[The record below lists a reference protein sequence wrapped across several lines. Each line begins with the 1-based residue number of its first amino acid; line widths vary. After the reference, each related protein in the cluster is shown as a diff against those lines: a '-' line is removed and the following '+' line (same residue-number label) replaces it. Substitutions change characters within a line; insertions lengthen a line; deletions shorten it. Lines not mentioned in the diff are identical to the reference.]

1 MSPWA
6 RVGAAV
12 LAVGWGANQFS
23 PLLIVYRDQEHLS
36 PTVVTAIFGAYVVGL
51 IPALLLGARF
61 SDRFGRRRIMRPVL
75 VLSAIASLILLF
87 GAGSIWLLA
96 LGRLVAGV
104 ASGAAFGPG
113 SAWIKELSTDAG
125 PGAGARR
132 AAISLSAGFGS
143 GPLVAGALAQWL
155 PAPAVVPYVAH
166 IAVTAVV
173 GVLAWHVPETVTGAG
188 KTGARRRALKHALT
202 SREFLRRIVPSAPL
216 VFGVATTSF
225 AVLPALLPVPV
236 APVASSGAIAG
247 LTLGSG
253 LLVQPV
259 ARALERRR
267 SPFVLSCGLGLT
279 VAGFLL
285 AALSAAL
292 GQALLTLPA
301 AVVLGAA
308 YGMLLVG
315 GLSRVEALAE
325 PSDLAGVTAVFY
337 CLAYLGFAAPYLF
350 AAVDVV
356 VPAPVGF
363 VVAAAVAAVLI
374 AVTAPVRRL
383 SGGIS

>member
-36 PTVVTAIFGAYVVGL
+36 PTIVTAIFGAYVVGL

-61 SDRFGRRRIMRPVL
+61 SDRLGRRRVMRPVL
-75 VLSAIASLILLF
+75 VLSALASVILLF
-87 GAGSIWLLA
+87 GAGSTWVLA

-113 SAWIKELSTDAG
+113 SAWIKELSADAG

-132 AAISLSAGFGS
+132 AAISLSVGFGS
-143 GPLVAGALAQWL
+143 GPLVAGVLAQWL
-155 PAPAVVPYVAH
+155 PGPAVVPYLVH
-166 IAVTAVV
+166 IAVTVVV
-173 GVLAWHVPETVTGAG
+173 GVLAWHVPETVTGAPSSG
-188 KTGARRRALKHALT
+188 ERRRELKHALA
-202 SREFLRRIVPSAPL
+202 SPEFLRRIVPSAPL

-225 AVLPALLPVPV
+225 AVLPTLLPAPV
-236 APVASSGAIAG
+236 APVASSGVIAG

-267 SPFVLSCGLGLT
+267 SPLVLTCGLGLT

-285 AALSAAL
+285 AALSTEL
-292 GQALLTLPA
+292 RQALLTLPA

-315 GLSRVEALAE
+315 GLSRVEALADAA
-325 PSDLAGVTAVFY
+325 DLAGVTAVFY

-356 VPAPVGF
+356 IPAPVAF
-363 VVAAAVAAVLI
+363 MVAAGVSVVLVV
-374 AVTAPVRRL
+374 VTAPFPVRAAR
-383 SGGIS
+383 

>member
-1 MSPWA
+1 MSPWS

-12 LAVGWGANQFS
+12 FAVGWGANQFS
-23 PLLIVYRDQEHLS
+23 PLLLVYRDQEHLS

-61 SDRFGRRRIMRPVL
+61 SDCFGRRRVMRPVL
-75 VLSAIASLILLF
+75 VLSAIASVILLF

-96 LGRLVAGV
+96 LGRLAAGA

-143 GPLVAGALAQWL
+143 GPLVAGAIAQWL
-155 PAPAVVPYVAH
+155 PAPSVTPYVVH

-173 GVLAWHVPETVTGAG
+173 AVLAWRVPETVTGTAAPG
-188 KTGARRRALKHALT
+188 VRQRALKHAVL
-202 SREFLRRIVPSAPL
+202 SPEFLRRILPSAPL

-259 ARALERRR
+259 ARALERRS
-267 SPFVLSCGLGLT
+267 SPLVLSGGLGLT
-279 VAGFLL
+279 VLGFLL
-285 AALSAAL
+285 AALSTAL

-325 PSDLAGVTAVFY
+325 PPDLAGVTAIFY
-337 CLAYLGFAAPYLF
+337 CLAYLGFAAPYVF

-356 VPAPVGF
+356 VPAPLAF
-363 VVAAAVAAVLI
+363 VVAAGLAAVLVV
-374 AVTAPVRRL
+374 VTAPRRVREF
-383 SGGIS
+383 S

>member
-1 MSPWA
+1 MRPWA

-61 SDRFGRRRIMRPVL
+61 SDRLGRRRVMRPVL
-75 VLSAIASLILLF
+75 VLSALASVILLF
-87 GAGSIWLLA
+87 GAGSTWVLA
-96 LGRLVAGV
+96 LGRLVAGI

-132 AAISLSAGFGS
+132 AAVSLSVGFGS
-143 GPLVAGALAQWL
+143 GPLVAGVLAQWL
-155 PAPAVVPYVAH
+155 PAPAVVPYLVH
-166 IAVTAVV
+166 IAVTVVV
-173 GVLAWHVPETVTGAG
+173 GVLAWHVPETVPAAASSGQ
-188 KTGARRRALKHALT
+188 RRRALRHALT
-202 SREFLRRIVPSAPL
+202 SPEFLRRIVPSAPL

-225 AVLPALLPVPV
+225 AVLPALLPAPV
-236 APVASSGAIAG
+236 APVASSGVIAG

-259 ARALERRR
+259 ARALERRG
-267 SPFVLSCGLGLT
+267 SPLVLTCGLGLT

-285 AALSAAL
+285 AALSTEL
-292 GQALLTLPA
+292 RQALLTLPA

-325 PSDLAGVTAVFY
+325 AADLAGVTAVFY

-356 VPAPVGF
+356 IPAPVAF
-363 VVAAAVAAVLI
+363 VVAAGVSVVLVV
-374 AVTAPVRRL
+374 VTAPFPVRAAR
-383 SGGIS
+383 

>member
-1 MSPWA
+1 MSPWS

-75 VLSAIASLILLF
+75 VLSAVASLILLL

-155 PAPAVVPYVAH
+155 PAPAVVPYVVH
-166 IAVTAVV
+166 IVVTVVV

-188 KTGARRRALKHALT
+188 KPGARQRALKHALT

-216 VFGVATTSF
+216 VFAVATTSF

-267 SPFVLSCGLGLT
+267 SPFVLSCGLALT
-279 VAGFLL
+279 VLGFLL
-285 AALSAAL
+285 AALSTAL

-356 VPAPVGF
+356 VPAPAAF

-383 SGGIS
+383 SGRIS

>member
-36 PTVVTAIFGAYVVGL
+36 PTIVTAIFGAYVVGL

-61 SDRFGRRRIMRPVL
+61 SDRLGRRRVMRPVL
-75 VLSAIASLILLF
+75 VLSALASVILLF
-87 GAGSIWLLA
+87 GAGSTWMLA

-132 AAISLSAGFGS
+132 AAISLSVGFGS
-143 GPLVAGALAQWL
+143 GPLVAGVLAQWL
-155 PAPAVVPYVAH
+155 PAPAVVTYLVH
-166 IAVTAVV
+166 IAVTVVV
-173 GVLAWHVPETVTGAG
+173 GVLVWNVPETVTGAASSG
-188 KTGARRRALKHALT
+188 DRRRELKHALT
-202 SREFLRRIVPSAPL
+202 SPEFLRRIVPSAPL

-225 AVLPALLPVPV
+225 AVLPTLLPAPV
-236 APVASSGAIAG
+236 APVASSGVIAG

-253 LLVQPV
+253 LLVQPL

-267 SPFVLSCGLGLT
+267 SPLVLTCGLGLT

-285 AALSAAL
+285 AALSTEL
-292 GQALLTLPA
+292 GRALLTLPA

-325 PSDLAGVTAVFY
+325 AADLAGVTAVFY

-350 AAVDVV
+350 AAVVVV
-356 VPAPVGF
+356 VPAPVAF
-363 VVAAAVAAVLI
+363 VVAAGVSVVLVV
-374 AVTAPVRRL
+374 VTAPFPARVAR
-383 SGGIS
+383 